1 MDPEREALYE
11 TCSRLGVAITV
22 MKAFGGGDLLDEE
35 LSPAGKALT
44 VNQCLHYALTRPGV
58 AAVMSGAHTVDEL
71 ENVLNILRLLML
83 KRIMRLL
90 LPLYRKSAGKG
101 TACIADIVLP
111 VRRE

>member
-1 MDPEREALYE
+1 M
-11 TCSRLGVAITV
+11 
-22 MKAFGGGDLLDEE
+22 LDEE

-71 ENVLNILRLLML
+71 AKNVLNILRLLML